1 MGQLQDRRWTRKD
14 RFLEVRAWR
23 AGQQTRQEA
32 AGCCPATPLS
42 LCPQPSHSRRQSQAL
57 AQDATTPLP
66 SLPAGSRGREH
77 KLRAERVLG
86 NGGPRAEVW
95 EGATGLD
102 LTWRKG
108 TMSDEAAAG
117 GAVRPI
123 ADCPPQDW
131 YIRLSV
137 GVGTMLVW
145 AQHLPRGVCGGT
157 GWRLRA
163 LEVERSPSPLPFLKP
178 ERSETHLRQPR
189 FQHGLGW
196 ECWPSQGWLWSGL

>member
-1 MGQLQDRRWTRKD
+1 
-14 RFLEVRAWR
+14 
-23 AGQQTRQEA
+23 
-32 AGCCPATPLS
+32 
-42 LCPQPSHSRRQSQAL
+42 
-57 AQDATTPLP
+57 
-66 SLPAGSRGREH
+66 
-77 KLRAERVLG
+77 
-86 NGGPRAEVW
+86 
-95 EGATGLD
+95 
-102 LTWRKG
+102 
-108 TMSDEAAAG
+108 MSDEAAAG

-137 GVGTMLVW
+137 GMGTMLVW